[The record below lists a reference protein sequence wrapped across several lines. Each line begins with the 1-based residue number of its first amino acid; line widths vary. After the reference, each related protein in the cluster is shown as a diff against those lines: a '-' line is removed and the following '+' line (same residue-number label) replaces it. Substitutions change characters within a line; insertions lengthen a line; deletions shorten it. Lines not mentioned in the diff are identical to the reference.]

1 MDSMEEV
8 SEWTKYLWDF
18 SVLCKRFFFV
28 ITLLWLIFLSKET
41 GWSCARVSTTTS
53 DLSSNQEDVCWSC
66 ENSIWYC
73 VWTESHWGT
82 PQTVSSGVKSP
93 HKVPKVVSQSV
104 LLAMLTCF
112 WHFTKWSGRLCS
124 RVVNL
129 LSRFQTPVWS
139 DGWPRKRAWCE
150 WHDGG
155 QGHEENGDG
164 SSSSPNSVNV
174 GGNRLAED

>member
-18 SVLCKRFFFV
+18 SVLCKRFFLWSHYFDLFSFLKKLVDPVPQFLPQHLICPLTKKMFV
-28 ITLLWLIFLSKET
+28 DPVKT
-41 GWSCARVSTTTS
+41 V
-53 DLSSNQEDVCWSC
+53 
-66 ENSIWYC
+66 Y
-73 VWTESHWGT
+73 GT
-82 PQTVSSGVKSP
+82 VYERKAIEEHLKQWVQGLSP

-129 LSRFQTPVWS
+129 LSLFQTPVWS